1 MKNAKKEVK
10 KRVSDCDLI
19 PIVQCFKHHS
29 VLEAAKKLKEQNSRY
44 LVVLDG
50 HTPIGIISPSDITSK
65 VVAEN
70 KNPINTRVEDI
81 MTSPIF
87 ILRWDEPIH
96 IALVAML
103 ERGLLLCPVID
114 SDYKCLGLVSLSE
127 LVNKSKK

>member
-1 MKNAKKEVK
+1 MKKEK
-10 KRVSDCDLI
+10 SQKKGINKRVSDCNLI

-29 VLEAAKKLKEQNSRY
+29 VIEAAKKLKEQSSKY

-70 KNPINTRVEDI
+70 KNPLSTRVEEI

-87 ILRWDEPIH
+87 ILRWDEPIDSAV
-96 IALVAML
+96 IAMIKKGLV
-103 ERGLLLCPVID
+103 LCPVID
-114 SDYKCLGLVSLSE
+114 SDYKCLGLISLSE
-127 LVNKSKK
+127 LTK